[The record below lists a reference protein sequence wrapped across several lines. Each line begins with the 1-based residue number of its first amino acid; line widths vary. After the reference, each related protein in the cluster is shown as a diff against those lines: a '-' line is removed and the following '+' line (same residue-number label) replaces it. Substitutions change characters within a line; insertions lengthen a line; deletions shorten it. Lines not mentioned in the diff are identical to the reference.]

1 MKRLSLFILLTA
13 ALAGLNSEA
22 CTACFGQSDSS
33 MAKGM
38 NMGIMVLLMVIIS
51 VLFGVAS
58 FFVYVMKRS
67 SRLEE
72 LNSGDSLNPAFSENT
87 TNA

>member
-1 MKRLSLFILLTA
+1 MKRFFLPILLLILGSA
-13 ALAGLNSEA
+13 ATEA

-38 NMGIMVLLMVIIS
+38 NMGIMVLLMVITS

-58 FFVYVMKRS
+58 FFVYLIKRS

-72 LNSGDSLNPAFSENT
+72 MHARPGLNPSLSKNT

>member
-1 MKRLSLFILLTA
+1 MKRFVVPLFFLM
-13 ALAGLNSEA
+13 LASATSHA
-22 CTACFGQSDSS
+22 CTACFGQSDSN

-38 NMGIMVLLMVIIS
+38 NMGILVLLMIITS

-58 FFVYVMKRS
+58 FFVYLIKRS
-67 SRLEE
+67 SRLEQMQTAH
-72 LNSGDSLNPAFSENT
+72 GLNPSFSEHS